1 MATLKSSDIL
11 AELKKSGRLPEI
23 SHTLSAFEAAWKN
36 PSKHIQELGQIV
48 EKDAGV
54 SKRVVDTAN
63 SVLYRGETN
72 VSNVG
77 HAVGRLGVIE
87 TRNIVHAISL
97 HSAFTS
103 PLIDPRK
110 FWRHSI
116 TAAFSAKHLA
126 DYMNK
131 RFSWKVDPATAFL
144 AGLLHEAGSV
154 LMARHFM
161 KHYDKLR
168 EESTSLD
175 AFIDNESKFLHMNHA
190 VLGAALF
197 KSWDLPHEVVMAVA
211 GHHHPARI
219 HEDHY
224 QIAYVTCLAEGASWL
239 IGEGNGFIEADTNQ
253 TSQHLIENLER
264 EKLTRDHL
272 AFLAKQAQ
280 ADSESSNMLG
290 MF

>member
-1 MATLKSSDIL
+1 MAIRKSSDIL
-11 AELKKSGRLPEI
+11 AELKRLNRLPEI
-23 SHTLSAFEAAWKN
+23 PHTLSQFEAVWKN
-36 PSKHIQELGQIV
+36 PTKHISELSQIV
-48 EKDAGV
+48 EQDAAI
-54 SKRVVDTAN
+54 SQRLLNTAN
-63 SVLYRGETN
+63 SILFRGDTK
-72 VSNVG
+72 VTSVTQ
-77 HAVGRLGVIE
+77 AVGRLGIIE
-87 TRNIVHAISL
+87 TRNVVHAISL
-97 HSAFTS
+97 HSAFS
-103 PLIDPRK
+103 SNLIDPRK

-126 DYMNK
+126 EYMNK
-131 RFSWKVDPATAFL
+131 RFKWQVDPAIAFL

-154 LMARHFM
+154 LMARFFM
-161 KHYDKLR
+161 KEYEILR
-168 EESTSLD
+168 EQSTSLD
-175 AFIDNESKFLHMNHA
+175 SFTDNEPKLLHMNHA

-197 KSWDLPHEVVMAVA
+197 KSWDLPHDVIMAVA

-224 QIAYVTCLAEGASWL
+224 QIAYVTCLAEGACWL
-239 IGEGNGFIEADTNQ
+239 IGEGNGFIEADPNQ

-264 EKLTRDHL
+264 ERLTRDHL